1 MWKYFMVLMFT
12 VLLMAGCS
20 AQPNEKAEEET
31 TYYEPITY
39 GGDPGIKR
47 RGQIPTGEDSWFKRT
62 AEEEFRNSK
71 FKETNRG
78 HDNAFNNEE
87 SMVIMEKVNELEEV
101 TMTQAFTDDK
111 KVYLAVMINPYDRRD
126 QSIPK
131 KVEAKV
137 KEITDKP
144 IIIYTN
150 NNNWDHMKDLN
161 ARLKASQAPAQLKSE
176 IREFFQQN
184 QTGK

>member
-1 MWKYFMVLMFT
+1 M
-12 VLLMAGCS
+12 
-20 AQPNEKAEEET
+20 
-31 TYYEPITY
+31 
-39 GGDPGIKR
+39 
-47 RGQIPTGEDSWFKRT
+47 
-62 AEEEFRNSK
+62 
-71 FKETNRG
+71 
-78 HDNAFNNEE
+78 
-87 SMVIMEKVNELEEV
+87 IMEKVNELEEV

-161 ARLKASQAPAQLKSE
+161 ARLKASQAPAQLKVRSE
-176 IREFFQQN
+176 ISFSKTRPVSKLLYSHREIVVY
-184 QTGK
+184 